1 MKQNVIFYAE
11 KRRPDLMKLSQ
22 TNADGTYAVS
32 GISGDAHLM
41 KRITSI
47 GITEGSIVQTVKNDP
62 KMPVLIYARETLI
75 ALNRPDAENV
85 EVKAV

>member
-11 KRRPDLMKLSQ
+11 ERRLDAMKLSQ
-22 TNADGTYAVS
+22 TNADGMYAVT

-47 GITEGSIVQTVKNDP
+47 GITEDSIVQTVKNDP
-62 KMPVLIYARETLI
+62 KMPVLIYAKETLI
-75 ALNRPDAENV
+75 ALNRTDAENV